1 MSSVPQCL
9 RWAGALALLALL
21 RCGDSDL
28 TTTTIE
34 SVMPGDGSS
43 APAPDAG
50 GAELVP
56 PSDLSCGGLVGDS
69 TCDPVTAWPC
79 DTSSESC
86 GYSAP
91 RAAYVCYPIVDP
103 APACGACDLGQGLY
117 CAPGLACD
125 RDTLVCTPFCC
136 SDADCPRGRCQL
148 DALNEGA
155 LASTGYCF
163 ENIALSCFAPDAGSD
178 VDASAGGEGGA
189 VDAGVEDAAVE
200 DAGVEDAG

>member
-1 MSSVPQCL
+1 VSGVPRSL
-9 RWAGALALLALL
+9 RWAWALALLALSG
-21 RCGDSDL
+21 CGDDEPPV
-28 TTTTIE
+28 TTVE
-34 SVMPGDGSS
+34 SATPTGDTS
-43 APAPDAG
+43 AIDAG
-50 GAELVP
+50 GAPVLVP
-56 PSDLSCGGLVGDS
+56 PPDLSCGGLVGDS

-91 RAAYVCYPIVDP
+91 TGAYVCYPIVDP
-103 APACGACDLGQGLY
+103 APVCGACDLSQGLY

-148 DALNEGA
+148 DALNEDA

-163 ENIALSCFAPDAGSD
+163 ENIALSCFAPDAGSE
-178 VDASAGGEGGA
+178 VDASAPGEGSSAADAGGEDGG
-189 VDAGVEDAAVE
+189 
-200 DAGVEDAG
+200 